1 MDSRILGVPIPFS
14 THLGTDR
21 STMVPSVRFP
31 TLWPICFANEST
43 IQHTSSDLQ
52 GRRREQ
58 YTALAT
64 IKQEPIPSLKAKET
78 PKEPAAEL
86 PVEEKPAEH
95 MTTAIVASMK
105 LSKSAQVLDFSTYLC
120 SRPSSMLH
128 RLKPIGNR
136 LRYQARLEGTTEEI
150 DSSTCTSFAQ
160 VTIRECCY
168 LSSSCVG
175 TSSGEGEGAGTIR
188 QSQPGLAPTKRISS
202 V

>member
-1 MDSRILGVPIPFS
+1 MGRCEDLRAHLGQLNYNALRIVVPMDSRILGVPIPFS

-78 PKEPAAEL
+78 PHDHRDCRQHEAFQECPSTGLLDIPMQPTILYAPPSQTNWQPASI
-86 PVEEKPAEH
+86 PGKVGG
-95 MTTAIVASMK
+95 
-105 LSKSAQVLDFSTYLC
+105 YN
-120 SRPSSMLH
+120 R
-128 RLKPIGNR
+128 RNR
-136 LRYQARLEGTTEEI
+136 LEHLYVIRASYNTRMLLSFVLMRRYIEW
-150 DSSTCTSFAQ
+150 
-160 VTIRECCY
+160 
-168 LSSSCVG
+168 
-175 TSSGEGEGAGTIR
+175 
-188 QSQPGLAPTKRISS
+188 
-202 V
+202 